1 VGDYGNLVEDGELA
15 DCMFM
20 VVEECLY
27 AGELP
32 AWEAGAFFKV
42 PGRVGRVGVAVVLG
56 DVGMRAR
63 AAAATCARGKG

>member
-1 VGDYGNLVEDGELA
+1 VWDYGKLVEDGELA
-15 DCMFM
+15 DGMFM

-32 AWEAGAFFKV
+32 AWEGKA

-63 AAAATCARGKG
+63 AAAATCAQGEG